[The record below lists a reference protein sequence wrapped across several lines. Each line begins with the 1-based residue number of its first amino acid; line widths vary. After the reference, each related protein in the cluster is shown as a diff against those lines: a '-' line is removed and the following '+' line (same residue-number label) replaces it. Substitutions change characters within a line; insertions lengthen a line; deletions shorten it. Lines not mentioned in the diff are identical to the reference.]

1 MKEYPDCKRETNPR
15 VNANFLSIITFF
27 FTRQIFEKGVRRG
40 IYERDIYDVLDS
52 YKSENLGERMEQE
65 WEKTKK
71 KKLPV
76 IACLFKMFG
85 LQYMAY
91 GIIVFI
97 VKTALM
103 VVKPLSVGKM
113 ISYFDP
119 NKVEKMEREE
129 ALFYAFIFLFS
140 TFCWTLFT
148 HNQIFYIHQFVLKI
162 NIALSGLIYRKSL
175 RLSSASTL
183 KFTSG
188 HAITLITKD
197 VLCFNAAPQYAH
209 DIWIGVMHVGLMTY
223 IIYLQIGVSA
233 FAGVGFLVFLIP
245 VQAVLGKLAARIRA
259 KTAIMTDKR
268 LKLTQEVLNAIK
280 VVKVYT
286 LENLFMK
293 KLGQIRSQE
302 VKKLTHLFY
311 VRFNALIIG
320 SLCSNISLCLCIIL
334 YAALGKHINA
344 EQAFV
349 VWTSFEMLRA
359 VLTFDLPLGF
369 NLLADMMAATKRI
382 TKFMYAEEVGDFKTS
397 KQKEPLINLEKV
409 SVDAGFEK
417 TILKDITLRFKSG
430 LNVVTGSVGS
440 GKSFLLKLLLNE
452 ISSKT
457 GVVDV
462 VGEVSYASQ
471 DPWLFPETIK
481 QNIIFYK
488 PYDADR
494 YREVVRVCA
503 LRKDISMLP
512 ERDSTFLT
520 DKGLNLSKGQQ
531 ARVNLARAVYHD
543 ADIYLFDDSLSAVD
557 AHVSGYIFDE
567 CIRKFLKDKICVF
580 VTQNHS
586 FLKFAQQVIV
596 LDDGRVEYA
605 GSFDEMP
612 KINLTISDTVDG
624 QIDENTINDSNKTIE
639 SKKQEIKEKEEEYED
654 SALLNVFNSIDNIPI
669 PSTELYYELQAEG
682 KVPWEVYKK
691 YFLFGGGILIFIV
704 IFVTHLSA
712 QITMSW
718 ADTFIRGWVNIEP
731 KLAELEANN
740 LTNTT
745 EFDELS
751 YKHTYM
757 LNEFVILIL
766 GAIATN
772 LAKLFVYFAYVAN
785 ISRNLHNT
793 VITKVLAAPMSFFD
807 VHLPGSI
814 LNKLS
819 RDLTIV
825 DELIPFH
832 LVHCIGVTIGIVGV
846 AVIITTINWR
856 FLLPSAVLFVFLYF
870 MRSLYLKAG
879 RGVQRLEGATRN
891 SVVGHV
897 NASMEGLLTIRSNKA
912 QNCMK
917 NVFDERQDIY
927 NSATYMGL
935 ATSRAL
941 GLFADLTGFL
951 FLSTIIC
958 YFFFFAKG
966 KFINIIITSL
976 RHFPVQ
982 YGSNVGIRLV
992 IIINM
997 SDITTFYK

>member
-1 MKEYPDCKRETNPR
+1 
-15 VNANFLSIITFF
+15 
-27 FTRQIFEKGVRRG
+27 
-40 IYERDIYDVLDS
+40 
-52 YKSENLGERMEQE
+52 
-65 WEKTKK
+65 
-71 KKLPV
+71 
-76 IACLFKMFG
+76 
-85 LQYMAY
+85 
-91 GIIVFI
+91 
-97 VKTALM
+97 
-103 VVKPLSVGKM
+103 
-113 ISYFDP
+113 
-119 NKVEKMEREE
+119 
-129 ALFYAFIFLFS
+129 
-140 TFCWTLFT
+140 
-148 HNQIFYIHQFVLKI
+148 
-162 NIALSGLIYRKSL
+162 
-175 RLSSASTL
+175 
-183 KFTSG
+183 
-188 HAITLITKD
+188 
-197 VLCFNAAPQYAH
+197 
-209 DIWIGVMHVGLMTY
+209 
-223 IIYLQIGVSA
+223 
-233 FAGVGFLVFLIP
+233 
-245 VQAVLGKLAARIRA
+245 
-259 KTAIMTDKR
+259 
-268 LKLTQEVLNAIK
+268 
-280 VVKVYT
+280 
-286 LENLFMK
+286 
-293 KLGQIRSQE
+293 
-302 VKKLTHLFY
+302 
-311 VRFNALIIG
+311 
-320 SLCSNISLCLCIIL
+320 
-334 YAALGKHINA
+334 
-344 EQAFV
+344 
-349 VWTSFEMLRA
+349 MLRA

-891 SVVGHV
+891 PVVGHM
-897 NASMEGLLTIRSNKA
+897 NASIEGLLTIRSNKA
-912 QNCMK
+912 QNFMK

-941 GLFADLTGFL
+941 GLFADITTFMFL
-951 FLSTIIC
+951 VMIIC
-958 YFFFFAKG
+958 YFFFIARGEFAGNVGLAITQSFMLTGVLQWGICHWAELETKMTNVQRLLEYESIESEADSENHPKEWPNKG
-966 KFINIIITSL
+966 KIEFRKVSL
-976 RHFPVQ
+976 RYKPDGNKVLDDVNFTVEPQQKIGIVGRTGAGKSSIIAVIFKLYEVEGQ
-982 YGSNVGIRLV
+982 ILIDDVDITNVSNEDVRNSISIIPQDPILFSGTLRDNVDPKGKSTDADIWDALEKVEMKSTISNLKNGIDTEIPEGGSNFSTGQRQLICFARAILKHNKILVLDEATANMDPQTDALIQKIVKSRFEDCTVLTIAHRLSSVMNADKIMV
-992 IIINM
+992 IDSGRVIEYDDPNVLKAN
-997 SDITTFYK
+997 SDSLFHRMLKRAGLI